1 MAINLFELAAVL
13 LSLIYLFFSIRENP
27 ISWIFGFVSS
37 AMYIYVFYQAKFYA
51 EVSLNSY
58 YLFVSVYGWL
68 NWHRKASTSSTDNLP
83 ITTITGSKAIAEYLV
98 AIVAVFLVYYFVLTY
113 LTDSTIVVADSTV
126 GALSVVAT
134 FMLARKKIENWI
146 VWIVVDAFATILYIT
161 KGMYLTSVLYAVFT
175 VMAVV
180 GYRQWLKA
188 MKET

>member
-1 MAINLFELAAVL
+1 MDINLFELAAVL

-27 ISWIFGFVSS
+27 VSWIFGFVSS

-58 YLFVSVYGWL
+58 YLFVSVYGWI
-68 NWHRKASTSSTDNLP
+68 NWHRKASASSADNLP
-83 ITTITGSKAIAEYLV
+83 ITTITGSKAIVEYLV

-146 VWIVVDAFATILYIT
+146 VWIIVDAFATILYIS
-161 KGMYLTSVLYAVFT
+161 KGMYLTSVLYAVYT

-188 MKET
+188 MKKT